1 MEIIV
6 VETSPLNPRAVP
18 GSNQAPDYAQQ
29 VTDRIAAEYA
39 EIDTTLTRLLD
50 EARTMPATVEN
61 DDQALL
67 LGALIK
73 RMRDVDA
80 RIESIRT
87 LEGEPYLR
95 GKNAVDSFFFAW
107 RDKIGRRNKNDRSA
121 KPGATDVLQARIND
135 YQNRKIAEENARRE
149 GEARETARIAREAQ
163 EKAAREAREAE
174 EARLKA
180 ERARKVETRA
190 ATNEAAEAQERAA
203 DVAQQNAARAAELA
217 EEARLASLARPAD
230 IARVRGN
237 DSTGAGVTLTVAKEN
252 YAMLIDRTKVDM
264 EALRPYFT
272 DVEIEKALR
281 GWAKATSFRATMPG
295 AEIGS
300 RHKGVT
306 R

>member
-1 MEIIV
+1 M

-29 VTDRIAAEYA
+29 VTDRIAEEYR
-39 EIDTTLTRLLD
+39 EIGTTLDRLLD
-50 EARTMPATVEN
+50 EARTMPAVVES
-61 DDQALL
+61 DQQALL

-80 RIESIRT
+80 RIESVRG
-87 LEGEPYLR
+87 LEKEPYLR
-95 GKNAVDSFFFAW
+95 GGNAVDSFFNAW

-149 GEARETARIAREAQ
+149 AEARETERLAREAR

-174 EARLKA
+174 ELRLAYERTRKA
-180 ERARKVETRA
+180 EFKPAR
-190 ATNEAAEAQERAA
+190 NEAAEAQERAA
-203 DVAQQNAARAAELA
+203 ALAQQDAARAAELA

-237 DSTGAGVTLTVAKEN
+237 DDSGAGVTLTVAKEN
-252 YAMLIDRTKVDM
+252 YALLVDRAKIDL
-264 EALRPYFT
+264 ELLRPYFT

-281 GWAKATSFRATMPG
+281 GWAKATSYRIAMPG

-300 RHKGVT
+300 RNKGVT